1 MRIIILIMTIFL
13 VAGCMT
19 EIKPYLKQSEVMD
32 IPGRIA
38 SQERWLAQ
46 DVDQKAIT
54 LIDAKP
60 IQKKLK
66 QIKEKYDR
74 LRSAGALGDKDSKEL
89 NGMLDQTSD
98 SIFRLTQ
105 KGKKKVTY

>member
-1 MRIIILIMTIFL
+1 VRIIILFMTIFL

-19 EIKPYLKQSEVMD
+19 EIKPYLKQGEVMD

-38 SQERWLAQ
+38 SQEKWLAQ
-46 DVDQKAIT
+46 DVDRKTIT
-54 LIDAKP
+54 FPDAKP
-60 IQKKLK
+60 ILDKLK

-74 LRSAGALGDKDSKEL
+74 LRSAGVLGDKDSREL
-89 NGMLDQTSD
+89 NGLLDQTSD

-105 KGKKKVTY
+105 KGKKKFTY